1 MSNHHFPKFPID
13 CSLFKWQFKDQ
24 TLDGTGC
31 GFDLL
36 LDPGANFTAGSWC
49 FLWGSMAMD
58 INGAYKSGY

>member
-1 MSNHHFPKFPID
+1 
-13 CSLFKWQFKDQ
+13 LFSIQIKDQ